1 MEIVGIIHIGIIHIG
16 IIIII
21 GIIQTGT
28 ILIGIEDHIG
38 IIITIPITIPDII
51 LGEIIDGIVQ
61 IIDNLFITTHQEE
74 IIEHIILQE
83 TIETLIH
90 NQEHQLQEFHQV
102 GQIPQIDHLFLQDQV
117 QQEVIQQGEVDRNE
131 KNNLYY

>member
-1 MEIVGIIHIGIIHIG
+1 MEIVGIIHIGTIIT
-16 IIIII
+16 I
-21 GIIQTGT
+21 GIIQTGI

-38 IIITIPITIPDII
+38 IIITIHITILDII
-51 LGEIIDGIVQ
+51 LGEIIYGIDQ

-90 NQEHQLQEFHQV
+90 NQEHQLLEFLLV
-102 GQIPQIDHLFLQDQV
+102 EQIHQIDHLFLQDQV
-117 QQEVIQQGEVDRNE
+117 QQEVIQQGEVDRYE
-131 KNNLYY
+131 KNNLHN

>member
-1 MEIVGIIHIGIIHIG
+1 MEIVGIIHIGTIIT
-16 IIIII
+16 I
-21 GIIQTGT
+21 GIIQTGI

-38 IIITIPITIPDII
+38 IIITIHITIPDII
-51 LGEIIDGIVQ
+51 LGEVIEVITQ
-61 IIDNLFITTHQEE
+61 IIDNLFIIIHQEE
-74 IIEHIILQE
+74 IIDHIILQE

-117 QQEVIQQGEVDRNE
+117 QQEQTQQEVVDRYE
-131 KNNLYY
+131 KNNLHN